1 VDPEEAPVNIYQ
13 IPVTTIYGKPGT
25 LAPYQNQVLLIVNV
39 ASRCR
44 YTSQYSAL
52 ELLYRKH
59 HSEGFSVLGFPCNQF
74 GGEEPGAEAEIL
86 GFCLREFE
94 ISFPLFSKIEVNG
107 PQTHALYKF
116 LKDEEAPM
124 GDQGAIQWN
133 FTKFLVDRSG
143 KVVHRYAPKFSPGD
157 IEPDIVRALTEPALG
172 QPLH

>member
-1 VDPEEAPVNIYQ
+1 VHPEEAPVNIYQ
-13 IPVTTIYGKPGT
+13 IPVTSIDGTPGT

-59 HSEGFSVLGFPCNQF
+59 HPEGFAVLGFPCNQF
-74 GGEEPGAEAEIL
+74 GGEEPGSEREIL

-116 LKDEEAPM
+116 LKEEEAALR
-124 GDQGAIQWN
+124 DQSAIEWN
-133 FTKFLVDRSG
+133 FTKFLVNRCG
-143 KVVHRYAPKFSPGD
+143 KVVNRYAPKFSPGD
-157 IEPDIVRALTEPALG
+157 IEPDIVRALTDPAPG
-172 QPLH
+172 QSLH

>member
-1 VDPEEAPVNIYQ
+1 MNIYQ
-13 IPVTTIYGKPGT
+13 IPVTSIDGTPGT
-25 LAPYQNQVLLIVNV
+25 LAAYQNQVLLIVNV

-59 HSEGFSVLGFPCNQF
+59 HPEGFSVLGFPCNQF
-74 GGEEPGAEAEIL
+74 GGEEPRTEREIL

-107 PQTHALYKF
+107 PQTHALYQF
-116 LKDEEAPM
+116 LKEEEPAL
-124 GDQGAIQWN
+124 GDQHAIEWN

-143 KVVHRYAPKFSPGD
+143 RVVHRYAPKFSPGD
-157 IEPDIVRALTEPALG
+157 IEPDIVRVLKESASG
-172 QPLH
+172 QPVH